1 MSSMK
6 NFLSISVFTETQ
18 KPYLAMLL
26 TQFLYA
32 GMALLSK
39 AAIDVGMTPCVFAVY
54 RQAFASLAL
63 APFSFLLERKQAP
76 PMSCPVL
83 SRIFCASLFGM
94 TLSLNLY
101 YVALNYTST
110 TFAAAST
117 NTIPAITFIVAT
129 FLSAYIIVLVSY
141 FHLVFPLQGPL
152 LKIYPTKIC
161 LTSIQCF
168 FNCILSAIWA
178 IGFDRNLSSW
188 KLGLNLQLSSVL
200 YCV

>member
-1 MSSMK
+1 MK
-6 NFLSISVFTETQ
+6 NFLSISVFLETQ

-39 AAIDVGMTPCVFAVY
+39 AAIDEGMTPCVFVVY

-83 SRIFCASLFGM
+83 FRIFLASLFGM

-101 YVALNYTST
+101 YVALNYTSA

-117 NTIPAITFIVAT
+117 NTILAITFIVST
-129 FLSAYIIVLVSY
+129 FL
-141 FHLVFPLQGPL
+141 
-152 LKIYPTKIC
+152 
-161 LTSIQCF
+161 
-168 FNCILSAIWA
+168 
-178 IGFDRNLSSW
+178 R
-188 KLGLNLQLSSVL
+188 
-200 YCV
+200 